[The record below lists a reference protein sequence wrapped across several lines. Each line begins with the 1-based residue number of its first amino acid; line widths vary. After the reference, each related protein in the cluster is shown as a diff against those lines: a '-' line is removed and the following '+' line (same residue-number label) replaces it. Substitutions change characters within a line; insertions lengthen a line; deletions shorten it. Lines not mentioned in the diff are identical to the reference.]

1 MWIRTSEPCSAL
13 THMRAEQ
20 SFTIYLLLRQYM
32 KELLNCNILS
42 FTLILD
48 SLNITKVVRLLCYYV
63 YIDFSRL

>member
-48 SLNITKVVRLLCYYV
+48 SLNITKVVRLLYYYV
-63 YIDFSRL
+63 YRL